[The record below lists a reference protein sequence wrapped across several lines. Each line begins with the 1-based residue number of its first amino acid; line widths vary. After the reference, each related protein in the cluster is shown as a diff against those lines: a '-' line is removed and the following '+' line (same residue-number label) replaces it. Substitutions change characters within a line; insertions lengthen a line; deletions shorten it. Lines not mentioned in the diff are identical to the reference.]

1 MLTPG
6 VGPVGA
12 EPVSSAAAI
21 DEGKIPVDGGCVSAG
36 VEWSASL
43 ADGVSA
49 VVEGGPDVLVMF
61 APLPE
66 LVCLCLLGS

>member
-21 DEGKIPVDGGCVSAG
+21 DEGKIPVDGDCVSAD

-43 ADGVSA
+43 ANGVSA
-49 VVEGGPDVLVMF
+49 VVEGGLDVF
-61 APLPE
+61 GD
-66 LVCLCLLGS
+66 VCTSA